1 MGVDVGGTRIRG
13 GALTTDGKVVSRIER
28 STEAERGPDVVLGS
42 LLEVIL
48 QLLASHPS
56 TETVGVA
63 CAGQIHP
70 ATGTVVYAPNLGW
83 RDVPLAAHL
92 QQGLGRRLTVENDV
106 RAAAWGEFV
115 FGAGVGAQSLV
126 AVYVGTGVGSG
137 AVLDGTLWRGARN
150 GAGEVGHTQVVWDGL
165 PCPCGRRGCLEQY
178 ASGSG
183 FQRRLRLA
191 LADGV
196 ATRLARESSDDPARL
211 TATMVKA
218 AADAGD
224 AFAREVWQDAERFL
238 TLAVANYVTLLNPEV
253 LVLGGGV
260 IETVPRLF
268 DAVAADVPRLTTVL
282 ARDLRIE
289 RARLGDWS
297 GVVGAAALAA
307 NAAGGP

>member
-1 MGVDVGGTRIRG
+1 
-13 GALTTDGKVVSRIER
+13 VSRIER
-28 STEAERGPDVVLGS
+28 LTHAERGPDVVLGS
-42 LLEVIL
+42 LLEVIR

-70 ATGTVVYAPNLGW
+70 ATGTVIYAPNLGW

-92 QQGLGRRLTVENDV
+92 QQGLGRRVTVENDV

-115 FGAGVGAQSLV
+115 FGAGAGAQSLV
-126 AVYVGTGVGSG
+126 AVFVGTGVGSG
-137 AVLDGTLWRGARN
+137 AVLDGVLWRGARN

-196 ATRLARESSDDPARL
+196 ATRLARESRDDPARL
-211 TATMVKA
+211 TAIMVKA

-224 AFAREVWQDAERFL
+224 AFARELWQDAERFL
-238 TLAVANYVTLLNPEV
+238 TLAVANYVTLLDPEV

-260 IETVPRLF
+260 IEAVPRLF
-268 DAVAADVPRLTTVL
+268 EAVAVGVPSLVTVL
-282 ARDLRIE
+282 ARDVRVQ
-289 RARLGDWS
+289 RAQLGDWS

-307 NAAGGP
+307 GAAAGR

>member
-1 MGVDVGGTRIRG
+1 MT
-13 GALTTDGKVVSRIER
+13 ADGKVVSRIER
-28 STEAERGPDVVLGS
+28 PTEAEHGPDVVLARI
-42 LLEVIL
+42 LEVIH
-48 QLLASHPS
+48 QLLGSYPS
-56 TETVGVA
+56 TDAVGVA

-92 QQGLGRRLTVENDV
+92 QQGIGRRLTVENDV
-106 RAAAWGEFV
+106 RAAAWGEFA
-115 FGAGVGAQSLV
+115 FGAGAGARSLV

-137 AVLDGTLWRGARN
+137 AVLDGALWRGVSN

-183 FQRRLRLA
+183 FQRRLRRALAEGARTCLA
-191 LADGV
+191 LETAG
-196 ATRLARESSDDPARL
+196 DPARL
-211 TATMVKA
+211 TASMVKGG
-218 AADAGD
+218 ADAGD
-224 AFAREVWQDAERFL
+224 VLARELWQDAERFL

-268 DAVAADVPRLTTVL
+268 EAVAADVPSLTTVL
-282 ARDLRIE
+282 ARGVRVE
-289 RARLGDWS
+289 RAQLGDWS

-307 NAAGGP
+307 KVSGER